1 MASILTTVGKL
12 KIGDKIKTSSAS
24 KWYKVIRITTST
36 NLFPNK
42 PQKFRH
48 ITLEGRKTRY
58 ALPFSSKVVKYK
70 K

>member
-1 MASILTTVGKL
+1 MASILTTAGKL
-12 KIGDKIKTSSAS
+12 KIGDKIKTSRAS

-48 ITLEGRKTRY
+48 ITLEGRKSR
-58 ALPFSSKVVKYK
+58 
-70 K
+70 